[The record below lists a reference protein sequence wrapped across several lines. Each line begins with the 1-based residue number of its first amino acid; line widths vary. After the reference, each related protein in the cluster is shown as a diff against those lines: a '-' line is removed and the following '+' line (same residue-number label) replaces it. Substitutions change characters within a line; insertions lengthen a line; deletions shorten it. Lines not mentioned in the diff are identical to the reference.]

1 MSGKFSA
8 SQYSGAMRQLLPPGK
23 AWNTEDGSVQ
33 ASVCDA
39 LTLIYAQS
47 DSDAIQLLAD
57 AFPGTANALLPEW
70 NLTVGIP
77 DPCLGVPASQAQ
89 NIQQLLAKFASGGGQ
104 SIDYLTALAASLS
117 IDISIDEFSATHQAL
132 DAPAGMISIAADWN
146 YTFRVT
152 LLNISPGFINNI
164 NGLQCLFNKYK
175 PAHTQ
180 LYFSASM
187 MYGRIFR

>member
-1 MSGKFSA
+1 MSGKFTA
-8 SQYSGAMRQLLPPGK
+8 SQYSGAMRQLLPRGK

-47 DSDAIQLLAD
+47 DSDANQLLAD

-77 DPCLGVPASQAQ
+77 DPCLGVPTNQAQ
-89 NIQQLLAKFASGGGQ
+89 NIQQLLAKLASGGGQ
-104 SIDYLTALAASLS
+104 SVNYLVALAATLGVT
-117 IDISIDEFSATHQAL
+117 ITISEFSATHTAT
-132 DAPAGMISIAADWN
+132 DVPSGMISILADWN
-146 YTFRVT
+146 YTFRVNVFNSGIGNN
-152 LLNISPGFINNI
+152 LSGLKCLISR
-164 NGLQCLFNKYK
+164 YK

-180 LYFSASM
+180 FWMASGIM
-187 MYGRIFR
+187 SGRIFR